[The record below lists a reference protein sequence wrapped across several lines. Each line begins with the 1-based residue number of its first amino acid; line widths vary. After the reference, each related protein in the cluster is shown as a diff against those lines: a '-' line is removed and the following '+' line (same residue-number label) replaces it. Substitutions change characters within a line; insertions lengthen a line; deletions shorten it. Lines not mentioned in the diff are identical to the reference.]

1 MSDGALKMRVL
12 HGDYPSHT
20 IMALNGP
27 PSWQMEILWGFALK
41 FFAGKKAYPQHPRL
55 ETLSAPCTFISYS
68 INIYGLWCSFHV
80 QSILVC
86 SQQSAGFVVDVI
98 KPNLVADWRLIPQII
113 YIQMLIW
120 VFNIS
125 RMKKKNCLF
134 IPHAS
139 RLTKCLKFKEIG

>member
-20 IMALNGP
+20 IMAPNGP

-86 SQQSAGFVVDVI
+86 SRQSAGFVVDVI

>member
-1 MSDGALKMRVL
+1 MSDGALEMRVL
-12 HGDYPSHT
+12 RGDYPSHT
-20 IMALNGP
+20 IMAPNGP
-27 PSWQMEILWGFALK
+27 PSQQMEILWGFALN

-86 SQQSAGFVVDVI
+86 SQQSAGFVLDVGGWLEI
-98 KPNLVADWRLIPQII
+98 NPTNYLHPNANLGFQHLQDEE
-113 YIQMLIW
+113 
-120 VFNIS
+120 
-125 RMKKKNCLF
+125 KNCLF

-139 RLTKCLKFKEIG
+139 RRLTKCLKFKEIG

>member
-20 IMALNGP
+20 IMAPNGP

-139 RLTKCLKFKEIG
+139 RLTKMFKI